1 MDGIT
6 LKIEGTLTAPL
17 EELKDELPRAEKRAL
32 YRAAY
37 FLRDKIRQS
46 LSSAIPKATQS
57 NPKYN
62 DTLVDAV
69 GFTKVDGA
77 SLNINAMGNRRKGS
91 GTFRA
96 RFFETGTKDR
106 YQKTRNGV
114 KLQKKKYIG
123 KIKPTWFFH
132 KAVNANEAQA
142 VKLMEDVISEYVNIA
157 VNNTK

>member
-6 LKIEGTLTAPL
+6 LKVSGALTGPL
-17 EELKDELPRAEKRAL
+17 EQMREELPRAEKRAL

-46 LSSAIPKATQS
+46 LVSSVPKATQP
-57 NPKYN
+57 NPKFS

-77 SLNINAMGNRRKGS
+77 SLNINAMGNRKKTS
-91 GTFRA
+91 GTYRT
-96 RFFETGTKDR
+96 RFFEDGTRDR

-114 KLQKKKYIG
+114 KLKKKKFIG
-123 KIKPTWFFH
+123 KIDATHFFQS
-132 KAVNANEAQA
+132 AVQANESQA
-142 VKLMEDVISEYVNIA
+142 VQLMQDVISEYINTA
-157 VNNTK
+157 MNNG